1 MNQDIKQTDQMP
13 AIIETP
19 QWSAPVDYES
29 RNVVVLGGGVLGRRI
44 GEKKYDDR
52 T

>member
-1 MNQDIKQTDQMP
+1 MP

-19 QWSAPVDYES
+19 QWSAPADYES

-44 GEKKYDDR
+44 GEKKYD
-52 T
+52 